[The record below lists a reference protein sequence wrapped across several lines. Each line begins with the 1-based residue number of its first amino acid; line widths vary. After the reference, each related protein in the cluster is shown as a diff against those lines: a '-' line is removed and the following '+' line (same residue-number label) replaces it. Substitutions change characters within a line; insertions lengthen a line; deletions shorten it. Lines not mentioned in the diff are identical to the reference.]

1 MRFWTAQIQQAK
13 QFYEWYQNLVKLR
26 YQTKASSS
34 ESSSIKDADAVLNLI
49 MGLALPEVDRDQYNP
64 AQFFGVTIQDFALD
78 LAQKFI
84 SRAIPEAYPQTNQG
98 TLSSGSFQVH
108 RSQDADK
115 SDQGSKQLPEKEQPP
130 KANAQEAADDEEF
143 EDDGKNGI
151 TFSSFEIL
159 EVLGEGSFGKVY
171 KVALKSDPS
180 KLFAMKVLSKQ
191 QLVKNSHLK
200 YAISECQIMKKVQHP
215 FVLNM
220 KYSFQTP
227 KNLYMIL

>member
-1 MRFWTAQIQQAK
+1 M
-13 QFYEWYQNLVKLR
+13 
-26 YQTKASSS
+26 S
-34 ESSSIKDADAVLNLI
+34 
-49 MGLALPEVDRDQYNP
+49 LALPEVDRDQFNP
-64 AQFFGVTIQDFALD
+64 TTFFGATIQDFALD

-98 TLSSGSFQVH
+98 TVSSGSFQVL

-115 SDQGSKQLPEKEQPP
+115 SDQCKQPAASEPP
-130 KANAQEAADDEEF
+130 KANVQEAADDEEF

-151 TFSSFEIL
+151 TFASFEIQ

-180 KLFAMKVLSKQ
+180 KLYAMKVLSKQ

-200 YAISECQIMKKVQHP
+200 YAISECQIMKKVHHP

-220 KYSFQTP
+220 AYSF
-227 KNLYMIL
+227 